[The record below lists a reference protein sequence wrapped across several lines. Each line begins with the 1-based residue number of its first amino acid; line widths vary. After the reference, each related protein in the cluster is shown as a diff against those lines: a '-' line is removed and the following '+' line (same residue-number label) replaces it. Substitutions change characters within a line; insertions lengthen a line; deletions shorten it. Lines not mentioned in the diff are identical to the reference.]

1 MLSAVFISGLAGSG
15 VVSGDGSGV
24 VSGGG
29 SGVVAGGVSVAFG
42 VVSVGALVGFGA
54 FVGFGVGVSVGTGVG
69 VGDGFSV
76 GTGVG
81 VAVTVGVGEFVG
93 SAVVDLPDVSS
104 EEVDLIEEVSEVDC
118 EAEVSL
124 EESLQEAN
132 KRGLLSSKDKTS
144 NKAICLVFL
153 ITGHSTI
160 VYDVYICILCLYQ
173 GIGKCNHMRS
183 SYTFMGIS
191 SRERIPNDRIIC
203 FLNCNLI
210 LSFCLSNRILC
221 RKSVIRSYHFVRQI
235 GSFVEKTRYDP
246 ITLLVR

>member
-1 MLSAVFISGLAGSG
+1 MGFDCVVGSG
-15 VVSGDGSGV
+15 

-29 SGVVAGGVSVAFG
+29 SGVVADGGSVAFG

-69 VGDGFSV
+69 VGDGVS
-76 GTGVG
+76 VG

-132 KRGLLSSKDKTS
+132 KRELLSSKDKTS
-144 NKAICLVFL
+144 NKAICLEFL

-160 VYDVYICILCLYQ
+160 EYDVYICIVCLYQ

-183 SYTFMGIS
+183 SYTVYGYF
-191 SRERIPNDRIIC
+191 
-203 FLNCNLI
+203 FT
-210 LSFCLSNRILC
+210 
-221 RKSVIRSYHFVRQI
+221 RKNS
-235 GSFVEKTRYDP
+235 GEKSAVFQT
-246 ITLLVR
+246 TLF

>member
-1 MLSAVFISGLAGSG
+1 MISSAEFMSGFG
-15 VVSGDGSGV
+15 VVGSGV

-29 SGVVAGGVSVAFG
+29 SGVVSGGGGSVGFG
-42 VVSVGALVGFGA
+42 VVSVGSLVGFGA
-54 FVGFGVGVSVGTGVG
+54 FVDFGVGVSVGTGVG
-69 VGDGFSV
+69 VGDGVS
-76 GTGVG
+76 VG

-132 KRGLLSSKDKTS
+132 KRELLSSKDKTS
-144 NKAICLVFL
+144 NKAICLAFL

-160 VYDVYICILCLYQ
+160 EYDVYICIVCLYQ

-183 SYTFMGIS
+183 SYTVYGYFFTRKNS
-191 SRERIPNDRIIC
+191 SE
-203 FLNCNLI
+203 
-210 LSFCLSNRILC
+210 
-221 RKSVIRSYHFVRQI
+221 KSAVFQ
-235 GSFVEKTRYDP
+235 T
-246 ITLLVR
+246 TLF

>member
-1 MLSAVFISGLAGSG
+1 MISSAEFMSGFG
-15 VVSGDGSGV
+15 VVGSGV

-29 SGVVAGGVSVAFG
+29 SGVVSGGGGSVGFGVVSVGFG

-76 GTGVG
+76 GSGVG

-104 EEVDLIEEVSEVDC
+104 EEVDLIEEESEDDC

-132 KRGLLSSKDKTS
+132 KRELLSSKDKTS
-144 NKAICLVFL
+144 NKAICLAFL

-160 VYDVYICILCLYQ
+160 EYDVYICIVCLYQ

-183 SYTFMGIS
+183 SYTVYGYFFTRKNS
-191 SRERIPNDRIIC
+191 SE
-203 FLNCNLI
+203 
-210 LSFCLSNRILC
+210 
-221 RKSVIRSYHFVRQI
+221 KSAVFQ
-235 GSFVEKTRYDP
+235 T
-246 ITLLVR
+246 TLF

>member
-1 MLSAVFISGLAGSG
+1 MIISSAVFISGCGLAGS
-15 VVSGDGSGV
+15 SV

-29 SGVVAGGVSVAFG
+29 SGVVTGGSGVVSGGGGSVGFGVVSVGFG

-54 FVGFGVGVSVGTGVG
+54 FVGFGVGVGV
-69 VGDGFSV
+69 SV

-132 KRGLLSSKDKTS
+132 KRELLSSKDKTS
-144 NKAICLVFL
+144 NKAICLAFL

-160 VYDVYICILCLYQ
+160 EYDVYICIVCLYQ

-183 SYTFMGIS
+183 SYTVYGYFFTRKNS
-191 SRERIPNDRIIC
+191 SE
-203 FLNCNLI
+203 
-210 LSFCLSNRILC
+210 
-221 RKSVIRSYHFVRQI
+221 KSAVFQ
-235 GSFVEKTRYDP
+235 T
-246 ITLLVR
+246 TLF

>member
-1 MLSAVFISGLAGSG
+1 MGFDCVVGSG
-15 VVSGDGSGV
+15 

-29 SGVVAGGVSVAFG
+29 SGVVAGGGGSVGFG
-42 VVSVGALVGFGA
+42 VVSVGALVGFGVGVD
-54 FVGFGVGVSVGTGVG
+54 FLVGFCVGSGVG
-69 VGDGFSV
+69 VGVSV

-104 EEVDLIEEVSEVDC
+104 EEVDLIEEVSEDDC

-132 KRGLLSSKDKTS
+132 KRELLSSKDKTS
-144 NKAICLVFL
+144 NKAICLAFL

-160 VYDVYICILCLYQ
+160 EYDVYICIVCLYQ

-183 SYTFMGIS
+183 SYTVYGYFFTRKNSGEKAPPVGSVFFHIH
-191 SRERIPNDRIIC
+191 
-203 FLNCNLI
+203 LI
-210 LSFCLSNRILC
+210 LFI
-221 RKSVIRSYHFVRQI
+221 Y
-235 GSFVEKTRYDP
+235 GYAAY
-246 ITLLVR
+246 

>member
-1 MLSAVFISGLAGSG
+1 MISSAVFISGCGLAGSG
-15 VVSGDGSGV
+15 VVSGGGSGV

-29 SGVVAGGVSVAFG
+29 SGVVAGGGSVGFG

-69 VGDGFSV
+69 VGDGVS
-76 GTGVG
+76 VG

-132 KRGLLSSKDKTS
+132 KRELLSSKDKTS
-144 NKAICLVFL
+144 NKAICLAFL

-160 VYDVYICILCLYQ
+160 EYDVYICIVCLYQ

-183 SYTFMGIS
+183 SYMVYGYFFT
-191 SRERIPNDRIIC
+191 
-203 FLNCNLI
+203 
-210 LSFCLSNRILC
+210 
-221 RKSVIRSYHFVRQI
+221 RKNSGTKKRH
-235 GSFVEKTRYDP
+235 P
-246 ITLLVR
+246 